1 MKLKIDQTIER
12 IRQPIRDGDIRMRPL
27 ARAAGV
33 PIAVLD
39 GVLRDG
45 WNPKADTIRKLE
57 VGLSKLRRP
66 LGNGVRTAA
75 NQRNVAA

>member
-1 MKLKIDQTIER
+1 MKLKIDQTLET
-12 IRQPIRDGDIRMRPL
+12 IRRPIRDGEVRMRPL

-45 WNPKADTIRKLE
+45 WNPKADTLRKLE
-57 VGLSKLRRP
+57 AGLARIRRP
-66 LGNGVRTAA
+66 LGNGA
-75 NQRNVAA
+75 NQVRAA

>member
-12 IRQPIRDGDIRMRPL
+12 IRQPIRDGEIRMRPL

-39 GVLRDG
+39 GVLRDS

-57 VGLSKLRRP
+57 VGLARLRRP
-66 LGNGVRTAA
+66 LGNGVKVGA
-75 NQRNVAA
+75 NQRSVAA

>member
-45 WNPKADTIRKLE
+45 WNPKADTIR
-57 VGLSKLRRP
+57 
-66 LGNGVRTAA
+66 NGVRTAA

>member
-12 IRQPIRDGDIRMRPL
+12 IRQPIRDGEIRMRPL

-39 GVLRDG
+39 GVLRDT

-66 LGNGVRTAA
+66 LGNGA
-75 NQRNVAA
+75 NQRSVAA